1 MATPQVELVHHRPQ
15 LEEFV
20 AFPWTVYRDDPL
32 WVPTFFRERMQFFDP
47 RHNPFFE
54 HAQVQLFLARRDG
67 QVVGTVAAIVDE
79 MHNAYSN
86 EQVGF
91 FGHFESVQDQEV
103 AAALLQSASDWVA
116 ARGMTAIRG
125 PMNMSTNHECGLLV
139 DGFDSPPVA
148 MMTYNPQYYE
158 ELITGCGFQKAMDL
172 YAYLIS
178 TDIYGDSAENLPQ
191 KVVQSAE
198 RLKREGSITI
208 RPARLENFA
217 EELVRAKRVY
227 NSAWGRN
234 WGFVPMTDAEIE
246 HLAHGLRRFLDPDM
260 VFFAE
265 HNGEPVGIS
274 VAIPDVN
281 EPLRRAYPRPGGS
294 LARFVYDGIR
304 FLWARRTRPRLF
316 RLLIM
321 GVVEEYRNRGI
332 DGAFYVATAH
342 AALAKGYKQCEMSW
356 ILENNVMMNRIIQ
369 RLGGKVYKT
378 YRIYER
384 ALAPSAAS
392 GSAGT
397 TDGP

>member
-1 MATPQVELVHHRPQ
+1 MPTPQVELVRDRRQ
-15 LEEFV
+15 LQEFV

-32 WVPTFFRERMQFFDP
+32 WVPPFFRERMRFFDP
-47 RHNPFFE
+47 KHNPFFE
-54 HAQVQLFLARRDG
+54 HAEVQLFLARRNG
-67 QVVGTVAAIVDE
+67 EVVGTIAAIVDQN
-79 MHNAYSN
+79 HIAYHN

-91 FGHFESVQDQEV
+91 FGHFESVDDPEV
-103 AAALLQSASDWVA
+103 ASALLQAACDWVA

-139 DGFDSPPVA
+139 DGFDTSPVA
-148 MMTYNPQYYE
+148 MMTHNPRYYE
-158 ELITGCGFQKAMDL
+158 ALITGAGFQKAMDL
-172 YAYLIS
+172 YAYLIA
-178 TDIYGDSAENLPQ
+178 TDIYGDQAENLPR
-191 KVVQSAE
+191 KVMQSAQKLE
-198 RLKREGSITI
+198 REGSITI
-208 RPARLENFA
+208 RPAQLKSFA
-217 EELVRAKRVY
+217 DELVRAKRVY

-246 HLAHGLRRFLDPDM
+246 HLAHGLRQFLDPDM

-281 EPLRRAYPRPGGS
+281 EPLRRAYPRPGDG
-294 LARFVYDGIR
+294 LLRFLYDGAR
-304 FLWARRTRPRLF
+304 FLWERRKRPRLF

-332 DGAFYVATAH
+332 DGAFYFHTAQ
-342 AALAKGYKQCEMSW
+342 AALAKGYKLCEMSW

-378 YRIYER
+378 YRIYEKP
-384 ALAPSAAS
+384 L
-392 GSAGT
+392 GEMK
-397 TDGP
+397 